1 MKAFRLALCF
11 ALMLAGTVGACSEE
25 DVERRARRAAEKMRE
40 SIPDVHA
47 EAMEQDVSADTVREA
62 QQALTVLKEYMGEV
76 NGKLDP
82 VTINA
87 VQAFQRSQGF
97 ADDGILDKKTMRALQ
112 EAARAAG
119 AAPKSQ
125 G

>member
-1 MKAFRLALCF
+1 MTGLRLALCF
-11 ALMLAGTVGACSEE
+11 ALFVVAVAGGCSEE

-47 EAMEQDVSADTVREA
+47 EAMEQNVSADTVREA
-62 QQALTVLKEYMGEV
+62 QQALTVLQEYMGEI

-119 AAPKSQ
+119 TAPKSR